1 MKSAPDMPATRD
13 TASPAEQPARIW
25 GSLAGWLVGADG
37 SDGPLVDFPGNSS
50 GPVSASLAT
59 SAKAEVL
66 QAAIARRQKVV
77 LLFENGDPGRP
88 FIMGFIQDPSPT
100 PLVDELLSAP
110 SQLPTPPPV
119 ELRVDGQ
126 RVVVEG
132 KDEVVLQCGQASITL
147 RRNGKVIIK
156 GTYLESRSTGTHRI
170 KGGSV
175 EIN

>member
-1 MKSAPDMPATRD
+1 
-13 TASPAEQPARIW
+13 
-25 GSLAGWLVGADG
+25 
-37 SDGPLVDFPGNSS
+37 
-50 GPVSASLAT
+50 LAT